1 MSKPTDRP
9 AAHFEVENA
18 DEAFRKLE
26 DFTRRVLAVQDLRPA
41 PLAGPAEELAATFGG
56 SLRS

>member
-1 MSKPTDRP
+1 MSKSSDRP

-26 DFTRRVLAVQDLRPA
+26 DFTRRVLSVPKKVIDRK
-41 PLAGPAEELAATFGG
+41 LAAEKAKKSKG
-56 SLRS
+56 R